1 MKFHPIYS
9 GRYAMGLRGL
19 DDKSAGII
27 ATQSTHKHLASF
39 SQASQIHIKDSHIHG
54 QRRRVEHRRFNE
66 SFLQHASTSPFY
78 PLFASLDVGAQ
89 MMKGRSGE
97 VLWDDTIRLGIE
109 LRRKLRAVRQ
119 EFERKETDPA
129 QRWFFDPFVP
139 DRVRLPDASDGGVHD
154 VAWESVATDALA
166 SHARFWELLPQAQWH
181 GFEHVRPGFA
191 ITDPNK
197 LTLLTPGFNR
207 ATGAYEAHGV
217 PAPIVAQYLR
227 ENRVVPEKNDLNS
240 LLFLLTPGVEASKA
254 GTLVSSLVA
263 FKRLHDDNVPL
274 EQAIPRFVAARPH
287 RYRSLRLRDLCAE
300 MHALFRESNV
310 SALQKAQF
318 MSKHLPEPAMPPQ
331 EAARHLVRN
340 NVDYLPIDA
349 IAGRIATTLFVVY
362 PPGIA
367 TIVPGERL
375 DERARPMLDYLKM
388 FERAANLFPG
398 FEAELQG
405 VYREIDAD
413 QSIRFYTYVVRE

>member
-1 MKFHPIYS
+1 
-9 GRYAMGLRGL
+9 
-19 DDKSAGII
+19 
-27 ATQSTHKHLASF
+27 
-39 SQASQIHIKDSHIHG
+39 
-54 QRRRVEHRRFNE
+54 
-66 SFLQHASTSPFY
+66 
-78 PLFASLDVGAQ
+78 
-89 MMKGRSGE
+89 
-97 VLWDDTIRLGIE
+97 
-109 LRRKLRAVRQ
+109 
-119 EFERKETDPA
+119 
-129 QRWFFDPFVP
+129 
-139 DRVRLPDASDGGVHD
+139 
-154 VAWESVATDALA
+154 
-166 SHARFWELLPQAQWH
+166 
-181 GFEHVRPGFA
+181 
-191 ITDPNK
+191 
-197 LTLLTPGFNR
+197 
-207 ATGAYEAHGV
+207 
-217 PAPIVAQYLR
+217 
-227 ENRVVPEKNDLNS
+227 
-240 LLFLLTPGVEASKA
+240 
-254 GTLVSSLVA
+254 
-263 FKRLHDDNVPL
+263 
-274 EQAIPRFVAARPH
+274 
-287 RYRSLRLRDLCAE
+287 